1 MVPLQA
7 ESTQDEERI
16 KAEIVVLSLNGFS
29 RREIAERLG
38 LSLYKVWKFMKSLLK
53 RSEYGE

>member
-1 MVPLQA
+1 MGSLQA
-7 ESTQDEERI
+7 KGTQDEERI

-29 RREIAERLG
+29 RREIAERLS

-53 RSEYGE
+53 RSEYEK